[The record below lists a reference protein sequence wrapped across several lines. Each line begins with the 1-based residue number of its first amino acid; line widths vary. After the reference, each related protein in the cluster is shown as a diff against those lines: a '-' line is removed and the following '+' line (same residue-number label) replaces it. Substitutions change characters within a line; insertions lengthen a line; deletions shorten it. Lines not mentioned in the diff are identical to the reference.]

1 MKGLNGGLQSI
12 DMSQQHHV
20 VAHNMYN
27 PYLWKH
33 YVMDPVCYM
42 AAAIGEPNAAM
53 LRVHPMSC
61 KECPECMI
69 PVYDAVTKQHCF
81 CNILNRAAMRLCTT
95 TNGDGADNVFLAVLT
110 QKVDI
115 GTTAINNIPV
125 KRDMLSMKSHMTILI
140 TSNML
145 TGGYFGTTRVVTPT
159 GAGPMS
165 GTARVMTRT
174 GRAQCE
180 ERRLQ

>member
-1 MKGLNGGLQSI
+1 MTRDDILNGGDSKNAQNVPNVPIRVNGLNGGLQNI

-33 YVMDPVCYM
+33 YVMGPVRYM

-53 LRVHPMSC
+53 LRVHAMSC

-69 PVYDAVTKQHCF
+69 PVYDAVTKRHCF
-81 CNILNRAAMRLCTT
+81 CNMLSRAAVRLCMTK
-95 TNGDGADNVFLAVLT
+95 NGDGTDHVFRAVST

-115 GTTAINNIPV
+115 RTTAINNIPV

-145 TGGYFGTTRVVTPT
+145 TGG
-159 GAGPMS
+159 
-165 GTARVMTRT
+165 
-174 GRAQCE
+174 
-180 ERRLQ
+180 